1 MKVITRFAPSPTGY
15 LHIGGART
23 ALFNWYFTKHHKGKF
38 YLRIEDTDRER
49 STQDAVD
56 AILESLTWLELG
68 WDGEV
73 VFQSKQIA
81 RHQEVAHQLL
91 ASGNAYY
98 CTCTPQEL
106 DEMRTAAQAAG
117 KPTGYNGKCRNKGHT
132 HGAVRLK
139 GSQEEGHSMIQD
151 MVQGMVK
158 VAYHQLDDMV
168 LLRSDGTPT
177 YMLSVVVDDHDMDI
191 THIIRGDDHLTNAF
205 RQKQI
210 YEAMGWTIPVFA
222 HIPLI
227 HGPDGAK
234 LSKRHGAVSADTY
247 KHQGY
252 LPEAMRNYLL
262 RLGWGHGDEE
272 IISDAQAIEWFS
284 LEKVGRS
291 PSRFDWKK
299 LDNLNAHYLRL
310 ADNQRLLDLIQSRLK
325 AILHLSSLTHTH
337 QARLLKGMNGL
348 KERARTLNELAE
360 NAAFYVLDK
369 VVFVDD
375 KAKSI
380 LTAEA
385 KTLVTTLS
393 RLLESYSDWTE
404 KGLEDLF
411 RQYADQHQTKL
422 GLLAQPLRV
431 ALTGSTISPSI
442 FEIMVVLGKEETL
455 QRLEYFNNR

>member
-23 ALFNWYFTKHHKGKF
+23 ALFNWYFTKHHQGKF
-38 YLRIEDTDRER
+38 CLRIEDTDRER
-49 STQDAVD
+49 STQGAID
-56 AILESLTWLELG
+56 AILQSLSWLELG
-68 WDGEV
+68 WDGDV

-91 ASGNAYY
+91 ANGHAYY
-98 CTCTPQEL
+98 CTCKPQEL

-117 KPTGYNGKCRNKGHT
+117 KPTGYNGKCRDKGHT

-139 GSQEEGHSMIQD
+139 GSQEDGHSIIED
-151 MVQGMVK
+151 LVQGTVK
-158 VAYHQLDDMV
+158 VAYQQLDDMV

-234 LSKRHGAVSADTY
+234 LSKRHGATSADSY
-247 KHQGY
+247 RDMGY

-272 IISDAQAIEWFS
+272 IISDDQAIEWFS
-284 LEKVGRS
+284 LDKVGRS
-291 PSRFDWKK
+291 PSRFDLKK

-310 ADNQRLLDLIQSRLK
+310 ADNQRLVSLIQPRLETIVGH
-325 AILHLSSLTHTH
+325 ALTDLHVD
-337 QARLLKGMNGL
+337 RLLRGMNGL
-348 KERARTLNELAE
+348 KERARTVVELAD
-360 NAAFYVLDK
+360 NAVFYVRDQITP
-369 VVFVDD
+369 VDE
-375 KAKSI
+375 KAAGI
-380 LTAEA
+380 LTPDAR
-385 KTLVTTLS
+385 TLLAALGKV
-393 RLLESYSDWTE
+393 LESHGDWTE
-404 KGLEDLF
+404 QGLEDLF
-411 RQYADQHQTKL
+411 RQYADQHQIKL
-422 GLLAQPLRV
+422 GLLAQPVRV

-442 FEIMVVLGKEETL
+442 FDIMVVLGSGETL
-455 QRLEYFNNR
+455 GRLKI